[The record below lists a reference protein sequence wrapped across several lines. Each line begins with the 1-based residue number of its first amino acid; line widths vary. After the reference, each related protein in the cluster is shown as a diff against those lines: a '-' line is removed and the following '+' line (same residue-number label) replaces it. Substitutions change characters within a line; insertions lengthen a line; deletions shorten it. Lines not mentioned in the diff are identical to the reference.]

1 MPGQCLTFEVDT
13 QVGYIEYVSYV
24 YLFQVQAYGVLRLFG
39 YGSVDLQV
47 TLFMA
52 EVEIVD
58 VHFARVDHDLRRVYL
73 PYGVVEDYVR
83 FLYVDNSFSGRV
95 SLFGLGGR
103 ILCCILSLP
112 ASWEELRTN

>member
-1 MPGQCLTFEVDT
+1 MKRSVLITGFFKYSAGICRASGLTFEVDT

-73 PYGVVEDYVR
+73 PYGVV
-83 FLYVDNSFSGRV
+83 
-95 SLFGLGGR
+95 
-103 ILCCILSLP
+103 
-112 ASWEELRTN
+112 

>member
-1 MPGQCLTFEVDT
+1 
-13 QVGYIEYVSYV
+13 
-24 YLFQVQAYGVLRLFG
+24 
-39 YGSVDLQV
+39 
-47 TLFMA
+47 MA

-83 FLYVDNSFSGRV
+83 FLYVDNRFQGGF
-95 SLFGLGGR
+95 LFWAWREGFV
-103 ILCCILSLP
+103 CILSSP